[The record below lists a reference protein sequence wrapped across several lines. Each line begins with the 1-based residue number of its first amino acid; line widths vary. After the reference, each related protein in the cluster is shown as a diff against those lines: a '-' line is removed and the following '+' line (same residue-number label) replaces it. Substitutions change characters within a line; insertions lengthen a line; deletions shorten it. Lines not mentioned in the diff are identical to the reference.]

1 MEFETLLLL
10 LPILYVVLQLSALR
24 RMRDGWRWAAALPVM
39 AMLAALAVFVVG
51 IATNANLS
59 AIWLVL
65 GLPLATL
72 YLVLL
77 VPLHWI
83 VARDG

>member
-10 LPILYVVLQLSALR
+10 VPVLYVALQWSALR
-24 RMRDGWRWAAALPVM
+24 RMRNGWRWAAAIPVA
-39 AMLAALAVFVVG
+39 AMLAALAVFAVG
-51 IATNANLS
+51 IATNANMT

-77 VPLHWI
+77 LPLHWI
-83 VARDG
+83 VARD